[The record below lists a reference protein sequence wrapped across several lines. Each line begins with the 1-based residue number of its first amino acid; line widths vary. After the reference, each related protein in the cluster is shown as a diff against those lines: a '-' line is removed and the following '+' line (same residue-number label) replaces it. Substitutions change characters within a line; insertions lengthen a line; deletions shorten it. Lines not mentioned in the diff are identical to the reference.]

1 MTTAAEVVAEARA
14 WMGTPWRHQHRT
26 KVVSVDCAGL
36 IIGVAR
42 ELGLVAP
49 DFDFTG
55 YGRQPDGSLL
65 TVCEQFMTRIPRD
78 QMGPGDVLVVAV
90 EHDPQHMGVL
100 VPYRHGGLALIHA
113 SSTARKVVETRV
125 MFSRTFVFRA
135 AFRLPGVEG

>member
-14 WMGTPWRHQHRT
+14 WMDTPWRHQHRT
-26 KVVSVDCAGL
+26 KGVAVDCAGL

-42 ELGLVAP
+42 ELGLVSA

-65 TVCEQFMTRIPRD
+65 AVCQLFMNRIPRD
-78 QMGPGDVLVVAV
+78 QMAAGDVLVVAA
-90 EHDPQHMGVL
+90 ESDPQHLGIV
-100 VPYRHGGLALIHA
+100 VPYRHGGLALVHA
-113 SSTARKVVETRV
+113 SSTARRVVETRL
-125 MFSRTFVFRA
+125 MFAPNFAYRA